1 VSAPGTGWVDYT
13 SRWARLHGGY
23 DPVRAPA
30 VVRGWLW
37 LAYRTARM
45 LARLRVR
52 PAAVTAAGVVLA
64 AAVPAAVGPGRLWPL
79 LAAGLVILG
88 ALADTVDGALAVVTE
103 RETRLGRVY
112 DSVAD
117 RLTEV
122 GWLAG
127 LWVLGAPGWLVT
139 CAGALAWLH
148 EYVRARAGTAGMP
161 GIGAVTVGERP
172 TRVLVVVFGFAVAGV
187 AGLAGAELAAGTAT
201 IATAIWTLLGAL
213 GLAQLTA
220 AIHRILSRA

>member
-1 VSAPGTGWVDYT
+1 VSAAGADWVDYAA
-13 SRWARLHGGY
+13 RWARLHGGY
-23 DPVRAPA
+23 DPTRAPA

-37 LAYRTARM
+37 LAYRTARL
-45 LARLRVR
+45 LAGLRVR
-52 PAAVTAAGVVLA
+52 PAGVTAAGVVLA
-64 AAVPAAVGPGRLWPL
+64 AAVPAVVVPGGLWPL

-88 ALADTVDGALAVVTE
+88 ALADTVDGALALVTE

-117 RLTEV
+117 RLTEAA
-122 GWLAG
+122 WLAG

-139 CAGALAWLH
+139 VAGAVAWLH

-172 TRVLVVVFGFAVAGV
+172 TRVLIVVFGLTFAGL

-201 IATAIWTLLGAL
+201 IATAIWTLLGGL
-213 GLAQLTA
+213 GLAQLAA
-220 AIHRILSRA
+220 AIRRIFSRA